1 MLAMT
6 LVLRSIQMIRYSIAF
21 LVSLVFLVFPWA
33 FSPRTSSVGKAGIY
47 FPHGHRP
54 LFFARG
60 RLRRCDEILPRSI
73 VW

>member
-21 LVSLVFLVFPWA
+21 LVFPWA

-47 FPHGHRP
+47 FHHGHRP
-54 LFFARG
+54 PVPCQG
-60 RLRRCDEILPRSI
+60 RLRQCDEILPRST